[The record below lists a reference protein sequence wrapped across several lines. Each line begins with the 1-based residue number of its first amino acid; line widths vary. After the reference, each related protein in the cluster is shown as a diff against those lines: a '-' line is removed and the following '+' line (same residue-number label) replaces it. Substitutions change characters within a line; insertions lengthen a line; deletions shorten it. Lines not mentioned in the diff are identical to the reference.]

1 MLRVALTGG
10 IASGKS
16 TAADHFADLG
26 VPVIDADLVARELV
40 QPGEPLLEALARR
53 FGPDILAAD
62 GSLDRRA
69 LRRRVFADPDE
80 RRALEALMHPAI
92 HARMRQLAAQAE
104 GPYLLLVIPL
114 LVESDRD
121 WGEDRV
127 LLIDV
132 PEALQRQR
140 LMARDHCTA
149 AEADAI
155 LAAQATCEARLA
167 RADDVIANTGDPQA
181 LRQAVERMH
190 RRYLALAAPGSSAP
204 DSGHT

>member
-16 TAADHFADLG
+16 TAADHFATLG

-62 GSLDRRA
+62 GGLDRRA
-69 LRRRVFADPDE
+69 LRRRVFANPAE
-80 RRALEALMHPAI
+80 RRDLEALMHPAI
-92 HARMRQLAAQAE
+92 HARMRELAAQAE

-127 LLIDV
+127 LLIDA
-132 PEALQRQR
+132 PESLQRQR

-155 LAAQATCEARLA
+155 LAAQASREARLA
-167 RADDVIANTGDPQA
+167 RADDVIANTGDPEA
-181 LRQAVERMH
+181 LRQAVERIH
-190 RRYLALAAPGSSAP
+190 RRYLALAAAGSSAP
-204 DSGHT
+204 DRGHT